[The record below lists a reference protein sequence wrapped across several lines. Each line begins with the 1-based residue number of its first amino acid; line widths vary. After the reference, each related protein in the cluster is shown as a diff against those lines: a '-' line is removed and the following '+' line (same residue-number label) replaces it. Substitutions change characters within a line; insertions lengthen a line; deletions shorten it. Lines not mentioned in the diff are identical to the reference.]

1 MVTVMVSP
9 QERDRLK
16 TFLEDRD
23 RARVRVAILEAQ
35 AAAFTAEGKT
45 VPAGA
50 LMRRI
55 RIIRHLW
62 CLTPCDDVN
71 DEQSG
76 AFNDITGE
84 GR

>member
-1 MVTVMVSP
+1 MVTVAITSD
-9 QERDRLK
+9 EGRRLAQ
-16 TFLEDRD
+16 FLEDRD

-35 AAAFTAEGKT
+35 AAVFTAEGKT